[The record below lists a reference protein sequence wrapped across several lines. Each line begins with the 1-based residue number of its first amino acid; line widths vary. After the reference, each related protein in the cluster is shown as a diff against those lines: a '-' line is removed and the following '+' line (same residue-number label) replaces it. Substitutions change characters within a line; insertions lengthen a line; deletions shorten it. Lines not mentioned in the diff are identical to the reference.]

1 MDRPAGEPLLAEGA
15 CRHAAEI
22 IAQAA
27 GREDFARAEE
37 ILLSALA
44 LDPEH
49 FHGRIRHLLGLACFH
64 QERWLEAERHF
75 ACAARNSANAAARVL
90 AEQARINAST
100 CVQRPMHAAPE
111 LDPAMLLQPP
121 ALWLR
126 EPQDLEPLPPLRKP
140 DAVRGALKRA
150 WDRSLGLAGDGL
162 ILACHLLR
170 DRKPLFA
177 FESWDR
183 RGAFRGKLELAGIRA
198 DLNRYALQSTYGPGP
213 VGGQQPGQRRPPW
226 TERFRTATG
235 AWTTDDPMEGAAGTE
250 IQRSGAPLSAR
261 RDRTTED
268 LPDPRRVSRAL
279 LGSLPGA
286 PREEVPFLNLLA
298 LAWIQAELHDWV
310 SHAPAPVRGFHCIE
324 LAEDD
329 PLRER
334 YGVRTLRMPRTP
346 PNPIPGAAPLTFLS
360 EVTHWW
366 DASHIYGSD
375 QATQDRLRGARGRM
389 RIDGDLLPVHPLT
402 GLEDSGF
409 TRNWW
414 VGLDLVH
421 TLFVK
426 HHNFICEALE
436 REYPGWSGDQL
447 FHTAHLINAAVMAKI
462 HTVEWTPAVLP
473 NVKVVE
479 GMAAN
484 WWGLFQASKPF
495 RTRRIR
501 GSALEPLHPVVGGIA
516 GGRRDNHGRPYG
528 LSEEFTEV
536 YRLHAGVPDEVRVR
550 SARGALLEAVP
561 TDATRGARARAMVE
575 KHGMAGLLDSFG
587 RQHMPA
593 LVHNNYPAFMSGMSI
608 DGHAVFDVGTAD
620 VLRARERGVPAY
632 NDFRRMLRLK
642 PITAFEDLRCGP
654 ETVRALEQLYGKD
667 GRGVERMD
675 LIAGT
680 HCERFRPE
688 NFGFGETVF
697 SLFILMA
704 SRRLQAD
711 PFYTEKLNERYYTRI
726 GMELLEAATLKDV
739 LLQHYP
745 ELARCGLQNV
755 QNAFEPWGTSW
766 QTHPGEHPLAAIEK
780 Y

>member
-1 MDRPAGEPLLAEGA
+1 MDRPAGQPLLPEGL
-15 CRHAAEI
+15 CRHAAEVI
-22 IAQAA
+22 EQAA
-27 GREDFARAEE
+27 GKEDFARAEQV
-37 ILLSALA
+37 LLSALA
-44 LDPEH
+44 LDPADAR
-49 FHGRIRHLLGLACFH
+49 GRIRHLLGLACFL
-64 QERWLEAERHF
+64 QERWPEAEGYF
-75 ACAARNSANAAARVL
+75 ASAARDPANAAAHAL
-90 AEQARINAST
+90 ATQARINAST
-100 CVQRPMHAAPE
+100 AVQRPMHHAAD
-111 LDPAMLLQPP
+111 LDPALLVQPP
-121 ALWLR
+121 VLS
-126 EPQDLEPLPPLRKP
+126 EPRDLQPLPPPTRPSILFRLPKS
-140 DAVRGALKRA
+140 A
-150 WDRSLGLAGDGL
+150 WSRLAGLAADGL
-162 ILACHLLR
+162 IRLFHGLR
-170 DRKPLFA
+170 ARGPLFA

-213 VGGQQPGQRRPPW
+213 VGGQQPGQHRPPW

-250 IQRSGAPLSAR
+250 IQRSGTPLWAR

-268 LPDPRRVSRAL
+268 LPDPRRVSRAIL
-279 LGSLPGA
+279 NSRAGV

-334 YGVRTLRMPRTP
+334 YGVRTLRIPRTP

-421 TLFVK
+421 TLFIR

-447 FHTAHLINAAVMAKI
+447 FNTARLINAAVMAKI

-473 NVKVVE
+473 NVKVVQ

-516 GGRRDNHGRPYG
+516 GGRRENHGRPYG

-536 YRLHAGVPDEVRVR
+536 YRLHAGVPDEIRVR
-550 SARGALLEAVP
+550 SARGELLEAVP

-575 KHGMAGLLDSFG
+575 KHGMARLLDSFG

-593 LVHNNYPAFMSGMSI
+593 LVHNNYPAFMSGMSV
-608 DGHAVFDVGTAD
+608 DGQAVFDVGTAD

-642 PITAFEDLRCGP
+642 PIQRFEDLRCGAA
-654 ETVRALEQLYGKD
+654 TVLALERLYGED
-667 GRGVERMD
+667 GVEKMD

-680 HCERFRPE
+680 HCECFRPQ

-711 PFYTEKLNERYYTRI
+711 PFYTEKLNDRYYTRV
-726 GMELLEAATLKDV
+726 GMDLLEAATLKDV

-745 ELARCGLQNV
+745 ELAGSGLRDV
-755 QNAFEPWGTSW
+755 HNAFEPWGTSW
-766 QTHPGEHPLAAIEK
+766 RTHPREHPLEAIER